1 MINKYN
7 SFIFDLDG
15 TIYTEEKLISGAD
28 KTINFLKQKGKKIV
42 FISNKTTGSAHD
54 YFLLLK
60 SFNINVHSDEIINS
74 SLVIKKFLKNNFPGK
89 TFFAIGEKKFIEEIE
104 REGLVF
110 SKDPDKIEIVIVTL
124 DRTLNFNKIEIAA
137 RSIEKGARFFAANI
151 DNTCPVINGEITD
164 AGVTI
169 SALEKR
175 THKKLELHF
184 GKPSKF
190 MFDEIKAKLK
200 TDNSNI
206 LLVGDRLE
214 TDIAM
219 GNIFGIDTALVA
231 TGIKNIGNGNS
242 NIKPTYEIPSVA
254 NLLDPASVNKLK
266 EPFIK

>member
-15 TIYTEEKLISGAD
+15 TIYTENKLIPGAD
-28 KTINFLKQKGKKIV
+28 KTINYLKERGKKIV
-42 FISNKTTGSAHD
+42 FISNKTTGTSLD
-54 YFLLLK
+54 YFHLLK
-60 SFNINVHSDEIINS
+60 SFHINVHHDEIINS
-74 SLVIKKFLKNNFPGK
+74 SVVIRKFLKNNLPGR

-104 REGLVF
+104 KEGLVF
-110 SKDPDKIEIVIVTL
+110 SKEPDKIEIIIVTL

-151 DNTCPVINGEITD
+151 DNTCPVLDGEITD

-200 TDNSNI
+200 TDNSKI

-231 TGIKNIGNGNS
+231 TGIKNIENGNS
-242 NIKPTYEIPSVA
+242 NIKPTYEIPSIEV
-254 NLLDPASVNKLK
+254 LLNSIKL
-266 EPFIK
+266 